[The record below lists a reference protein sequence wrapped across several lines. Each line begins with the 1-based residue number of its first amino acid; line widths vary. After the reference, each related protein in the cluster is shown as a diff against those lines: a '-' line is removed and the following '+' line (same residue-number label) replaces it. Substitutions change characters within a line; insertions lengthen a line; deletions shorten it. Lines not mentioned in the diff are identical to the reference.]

1 MHFFKI
7 MMKFVGILRK
17 NNIINIFGYIIN
29 GDNMEEK
36 MIEVVVKESNI
47 DNKNIPL
54 EDSDEGKK
62 LVQTVREETINSQ

>member
-1 MHFFKI
+1 
-7 MMKFVGILRK
+7 MKFVGILRK

>member
-1 MHFFKI
+1 
-7 MMKFVGILRK
+7 MKFVGILRK

-29 GDNMEEK
+29 GDIMEEK